1 MKVKDI
7 MTPNVEYTDPKT
19 TIKEAAVKMKS
30 QDFGAL
36 PIGENDRLVGMITD
50 RDITIRSVAEGKD
63 PEKTTVRDA
72 MSENIT
78 YIYDDQDLTELA
90 DLMKKEQIRRVV
102 VLNRDK
108 RMVGIASLG
117 DLTVDGENAELGGEV
132 LQKVSQ
138 PTKND

>member
-7 MTPNVEYTDPKT
+7 MTPNVEYTDPNT
-19 TIKEAAVKMKS
+19 TIKEAARKMKS

-78 YIYDDQDLTELA
+78 YIYDDQDLKELA

-132 LQKVSQ
+132 LKKVSQ

>member
-7 MTPNVEYTDPKT
+7 MTPNVEYTDPNT
-19 TIKEAAVKMKS
+19 SIKEAARKMKS
-30 QDFGAL
+30 SDFGAL
-36 PIGENDRLVGMITD
+36 PIGENDRLVGMLTD

-63 PEKTTVRDA
+63 PEKTTVREA
-72 MSENIT
+72 MSENIS

-117 DLTVDGENAELGGEV
+117 DLTIDGEDVGLGGEV
-132 LQKVSQ
+132 LKKVSQ

>member
-7 MTPNVEYTDPKT
+7 MTPNVEYTDPST
-19 TIKEAAVKMKS
+19 TIKEAAQKMKS
-30 QDFGAL
+30 RDFGAL
-36 PIGENDRLVGMITD
+36 PIGENDRLVGMLTD
-50 RDITIRSVAEGKD
+50 RDITVRSVAEGKD
-63 PEKTTVRDA
+63 PEKTTVREA
-72 MSENIT
+72 MSEHIT

-117 DLTVDGENAELGGEV
+117 DLTVDGENVGLGGEV
-132 LQKVSQ
+132 LKKVSQ